1 MNGNPL
7 QLIADNYAELNAMM
21 VKEIE
26 LATAHPG
33 LTGSYREE
41 MWVKFFRSIIPRK
54 FSFVHGAMIID
65 SDGNISNEVD
75 IAVIDEMY
83 TPYIFQYHTLKL
95 IPVEAVSLVIE
106 CKSTTYDPDALI
118 EWAKNIEKLKAKN
131 TGIARMATGYTSGV
145 TNETQSRTLPIKVL
159 VSIKGVKTDK
169 TLDKDRDELGD
180 HFDFIIQEKYEAA
193 SDRKMFKVL
202 IKNEDKT
209 LGWWANRLNNH
220 VDKNTDGDAPNIKT
234 DENAPLQVKHIQSEV
249 HSKSLEDA
257 GFTLNG
263 AKHITNK
270 LADFKIEENPLLS
283 LNLQLNQL
291 LMLLN
296 NPMLFPHFA
305 YAKAFQ
311 RLYKP
316 DAANEKNE

>member
-7 QLIADNYAELNAMM
+7 QLIADNYVELNAMM

-95 IPVEAVSLVIE
+95 IPIEAVSLVIE
-106 CKSTTYDPDALI
+106 CKSTTYEPDDLI
-118 EWAKNIEKLKAKN
+118 QWAEKIEKLKAKN

-145 TNETQSRTLPIKVL
+145 TNKTQSRTLPIKVL
-159 VSIKGVKTDK
+159 VSIKGVAKDK
-169 TLDKDRDELGD
+169 TLDNDREKLGD

-193 SDRKMFKVL
+193 SDQKMFKVL

-209 LGWWANRLNNH
+209 LGWWANRLNHH
-220 VDKNTDGDAPNIKT
+220 VDKNTDGDAPKIKT
-234 DENAPLQVKHIQSEV
+234 DENAPLQVEHVQSDD
-249 HSKSLEDA
+249 HLRRLKDA
-257 GFTLNG
+257 EFNLNDVN
-263 AKHITNK
+263 HITNK
-270 LADFKIEENPLLS
+270 LSDFKIEENPLLS